1 MAELFQI
8 IIEIAVLDLIAVMNF
23 LLCAIYIGIRLKS
36 CNVSLCLLKNNFYP
50 VMG

>member
-8 IIEIAVLDLIAVMNF
+8 EIAILDLIAVMNF
-23 LLCAIYIGIRLKS
+23 LLCAIYNIRLKS